1 MSKFYRG
8 KRKANMFDPQ
18 AKEPYRLSR
27 TRLDLFLECPRCF
40 YFDRRLGVDRP
51 PGFPFSL
58 NSAVDLLLKK
68 EFDSY
73 RAKGESHPV
82 MRSEGIDAIP
92 FQHEKLNEWRDA
104 LRGGISYCHKAT
116 NFLITGGIDDL
127 WVNSAGELHIV
138 DYKSTAKSGEVGLDQ
153 DWQAGYKRQAEIYQW
168 LFRQNGFN
176 VSKKAYFLYCNGD
189 LTAERFDGALRF
201 DIKIISYDGTDGWVE
216 QAITGAHSCLAGS
229 EIPPAGADCD
239 FCLYRRSI
247 AEVAKPLQAK

>member
-116 NFLITGGIDDL
+116 IF
-127 WVNSAGELHIV
+127 
-138 DYKSTAKSGEVGLDQ
+138 
-153 DWQAGYKRQAEIYQW
+153 
-168 LFRQNGFN
+168 
-176 VSKKAYFLYCNGD
+176 
-189 LTAERFDGALRF
+189 
-201 DIKIISYDGTDGWVE
+201 
-216 QAITGAHSCLAGS
+216 
-229 EIPPAGADCD
+229 
-239 FCLYRRSI
+239 
-247 AEVAKPLQAK
+247 